1 MKLEELDYYYNK
13 FKYGEDIF
21 HQLMKKRV
29 ENILLVSTFYD
40 AFIFEQDGRLTEQ
53 IFGEYEQ
60 LNLSTP
66 PHITSVP
73 TGQDAINKLKEQSF
87 DLLITMM
94 RIGEVGPFQLAKETK
109 KLYPNLP
116 VLLLLN
122 VASDYVIWE
131 NNPEGKK
138 YIDDVFLW
146 NGDTKLFLAMIKS
159 VEDKMNVEF
168 DTALGLVRIILIVED
183 SVHYYSLFLD
193 FYNVV

>member
-1 MKLEELDYYYNK
+1 
-13 FKYGEDIF
+13 
-21 HQLMKKRV
+21 
-29 ENILLVSTFYD
+29 
-40 AFIFEQDGRLTEQ
+40 
-53 IFGEYEQ
+53 
-60 LNLSTP
+60 
-66 PHITSVP
+66 
-73 TGQDAINKLKEQSF
+73 
-87 DLLITMM
+87 M

-168 DTALGLVRIILIVED
+168 DTALGLVRIILIVEEFC
-183 SVHYYSLFLD
+183 SLLFFVFAFPL
-193 FYNVV
+193 FRNNESNSKIN